1 MGASP
6 DLYKEPATPYG
17 MSLIMFGL
25 LMAASVIYWLSRD
38 PQGVAQA
45 LNEML
50 RK

>member
-1 MGASP
+1 MQKSLPGKSQAGAV
-6 DLYKEPATPYG
+6 LELTEIN
-17 MSLIMFGL
+17 SL
-25 LMAASVIYWLSRD
+25 AYWLTRD